1 MTKQIKCVYSLLST
15 GRKVFSHFLESRAS
29 ACLAVTWEDKCHNH
43 EHPFF
48 LCLLHVMLYGMEY
61 PSMQLGSA
69 VLAVSPPSS
78 LPTTHSQLAE
88 VSRVGKKE
96 TLMPCNLCSATA
108 KALMCYQYF
117 SATNLKHSTIWAA
130 VEKVNFLPAR
140 PGLARS
146 LRTQMDRRSWQKFIN
161 TFIKVVVFLFTS
173 HYGNGCQLPVFPKE
187 MDFNGSWNC

>member
-69 VLAVSPPSS
+69 VLAVSLPCSLFKPSS
-78 LPTTHSQLAE
+78 LLAGQWE
-88 VSRVGKKE
+88 LLTKSLALYER
-96 TLMPCNLCSATA
+96 CSAATETP
-108 KALMCYQYF
+108 MCYHHYSHRKSKTQRY
-117 SATNLKHSTIWAA
+117 T
-130 VEKVNFLPAR
+130 
-140 PGLARS
+140 S
-146 LRTQMDRRSWQKFIN
+146 LCK
-161 TFIKVVVFLFTS
+161 
-173 HYGNGCQLPVFPKE
+173 
-187 MDFNGSWNC
+187 